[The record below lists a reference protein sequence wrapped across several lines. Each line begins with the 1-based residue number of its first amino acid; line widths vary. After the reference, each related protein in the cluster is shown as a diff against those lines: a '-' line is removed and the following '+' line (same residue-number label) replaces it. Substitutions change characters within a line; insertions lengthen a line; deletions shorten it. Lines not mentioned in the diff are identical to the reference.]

1 MAIQLLTRIEFIHSK
16 HLIYR
21 FLTIN
26 FFLSVRPLLWISSLI
41 WSHICS
47 PNNKMHPLLQ
57 RRQAGE
63 LPHWQVRWFTPTF
76 FPYKF
81 HLSLFR
87 TSMKKDKVMFIVDFG
102 LAKEYIDPDTNKHI
116 PYRWTNLNASLRS
129 FKNDDP
135 YLREHKSLTG
145 TARYMS
151 INTHLGKIFFFIH
164 VLDYWPFVKKKFNRK
179 RAEQERWPWSSG
191 SHVHVL
197 SQREFALAGVHVLEL
212 GPEQFLDDSP
222 CRVWRLTH

>member
-1 MAIQLLTRIEFIHSK
+1 MREKLRRPQPAVVRYWLWSLLLLTARLTYSLCLSCHILCPTCYQYNILFKLLDCPLCGHPAPDSDRVHSQQTP
-16 HLIYR
+16 HLQV
-21 FLTIN
+21 LN
-26 FFLSVRPLLWISSLI
+26 NNLLFLSLRPSLWTSSLI
-41 WSHICS
+41 WS

-151 INTHLGKIFFFIH
+151 INTHLGKIFFFYTCSRLLTIC
-164 VLDYWPFVKKKFNRK
+164 KKKI
-179 RAEQERWPWSSG
+179 
-191 SHVHVL
+191 
-197 SQREFALAGVHVLEL
+197 
-212 GPEQFLDDSP
+212 
-222 CRVWRLTH
+222 